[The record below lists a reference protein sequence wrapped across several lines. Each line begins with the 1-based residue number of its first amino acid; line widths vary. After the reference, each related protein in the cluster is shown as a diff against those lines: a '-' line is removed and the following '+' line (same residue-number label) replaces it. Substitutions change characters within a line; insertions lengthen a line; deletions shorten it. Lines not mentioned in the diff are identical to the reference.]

1 VVVKEAP
8 GSLFLQFNTAG
19 VGPPG
24 CEIMAEAITPGSGT
38 SKPRS
43 LGTIVRVPRIES
55 FSVSDQRADD
65 NTWLGTLKG
74 HDLDTI
80 QRVGWD
86 PATGVEVSGIPV
98 PAGNGDE
105 ETLPVAVPWPAPS
118 PHAPLYV
125 WLRGESAGRL
135 TSAKL

>member
-1 VVVKEAP
+1 
-8 GSLFLQFNTAG
+8 
-19 VGPPG
+19 
-24 CEIMAEAITPGSGT
+24 
-38 SKPRS
+38 
-43 LGTIVRVPRIES
+43 VRVPRIES